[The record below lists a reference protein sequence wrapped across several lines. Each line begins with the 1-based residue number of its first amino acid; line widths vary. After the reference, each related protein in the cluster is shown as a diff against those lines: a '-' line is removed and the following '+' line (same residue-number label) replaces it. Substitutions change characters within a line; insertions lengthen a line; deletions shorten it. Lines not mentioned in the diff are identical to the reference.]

1 MKEQNETP
9 EYSAPI
15 AHPEA
20 EASEPKP
27 RLTTRRLP
35 AKKKAA
41 PGLSADSQLPLTA
54 ETPMDEEKVALSP
67 VKPRRRR
74 TKKPKDPEDMTT
86 TAGLQRPATEQ
97 PAEPAVPPAET
108 LPATITSMGYESTTP
123 PLPGTGRRKRR
134 RRRRSR
140 KPQAGEPSTAS
151 LVERPVAGDS
161 EPTTPNIEI
170 ALKSEHVDERG
181 DQPEK
186 PRKRRRKRRAKKPAD
201 SESSTTPDNETVV
214 SAEPDL
220 ALDTTKRIL
229 IHARFAEEQRVAI
242 VEGNRLLD
250 FYAESSSRIHLKGNI
265 YKGIVEGLAPS
276 LQAAF
281 VDFGRKKRGFLQFR
295 EVMPELRRGENI
307 LEEGQEIL
315 VQVEQDERDAKGA
328 SLTTFVSLPGRY
340 IVMLPGQQKVGISRK
355 IEGREDR
362 DRLKETFNALKLPK
376 GVGFILRTACG
387 DSLNEE
393 LDRDLQYL
401 AKLWSRI
408 TADAKRAKAPKLV
421 YQEQSVTMRALRDYL
436 TSDTSEI
443 LIDDAEAFKTTKSFL
458 QKIMPW
464 RTVNVA
470 HYAEKEPLFTVFG
483 VEKQVADLVNS
494 RVKLPSGGT
503 IVFDK
508 AEALTAIDVNS
519 GKSHKEDNI
528 EDTALSTNLEAAEE
542 IARQLRL
549 RDIGGLVVIDFIDM
563 RSGRNRTLVET
574 RLKDSLSA
582 DKASIEVLPIS
593 RFGLLEMTRERLRPA
608 YAAAMW
614 RTCQVCSGRG
624 TVYSDDHVVL
634 NALRELHAL
643 AESNPGSTI
652 RCHLPVESANIM
664 SNTKR
669 SELAALEHQQ
679 QVTVQIIAEQ
689 SLHQGQYS
697 LEVKKQK

>member
-9 EYSAPI
+9 EYSAPTTQ
-15 AHPEA
+15 PEPA
-20 EASEPKP
+20 ASEPKP
-27 RLTTRRLP
+27 RLTPRRRP
-35 AKKKAA
+35 AKKKTT
-41 PGLSADSQLPLTA
+41 PVLPADDRLPVTA
-54 ETPMDEEKVALSP
+54 ETVEEKVARAP
-67 VKPRRRR
+67 VKTRRRR
-74 TKKPKDPEDMTT
+74 TRKPKAPDDMTA
-86 TAGLQRPATEQ
+86 TAGLEQQRAEQ

-108 LPATITSMGYESTTP
+108 LPSANISTGDESAAP
-123 PLPGTGRRKRR
+123 PVPGTGRRKRR
-134 RRRRSR
+134 RRRRGK
-140 KPQAGEPSTAS
+140 KPQTGELSTAS
-151 LVERPVAGDS
+151 LVELPVAADS
-161 EPTTPNIEI
+161 EPIPPNVEI
-170 ALKSEHVDERG
+170 AELSEHSDEVG
-181 DQPEK
+181 AQPEK
-186 PRKRRRKRRAKKPAD
+186 SRKRRRKRRGKKPAD
-201 SESSTTPDNETVV
+201 TESLATPDNEAAV
-214 SAEPDL
+214 SAEP
-220 ALDTTKRIL
+220 ALPRDTTKRIL

-242 VEGNRLLD
+242 VEGNRLMD
-250 FYAESSSRIHLKGNI
+250 FYAESSSHIHLKGNI

-295 EVMPELRRGENI
+295 EVMPELRRGESI

-315 VQVEQDERDAKGA
+315 VQVEQDERDTKGA
-328 SLTTFVSLPGRY
+328 SLTTFISLPGRY

-355 IEGREDR
+355 IEDRDDR

-376 GVGFILRTACG
+376 GMGFILRTACG

-393 LDRDLQYL
+393 LDRDLKYL

-408 TADAKRAKAPKLV
+408 TADAKKAKAPKLV
-421 YQEQSVTMRALRDYL
+421 YQEHSVTMRALRDYL

-443 LIDDAEAFKTTKSFL
+443 LIDDAEAFKETKSFL

-464 RTVNVA
+464 RTVNVVN
-470 HYAEKEPLFTVFG
+470 YDGKDSLFGAFG
-483 VEKQVADLVNS
+483 VEKQIADLVNS

-519 GKSHKEDNI
+519 AKSHKEDNI
-528 EDTALSTNLEAAEE
+528 EATALSTNLEAAEE

-563 RSGRNRTLVET
+563 RSGRNRALVET
-574 RLKDSLSA
+574 RLKDSLSS

-643 AESNPGSTI
+643 AESNPGSAI
-652 RCHLPVESANIM
+652 RCHLSVESANSM

-669 SELAALEHQQ
+669 HELAALEQQ
-679 QVTVQIIAEQ
+679 HQVTVQVLAEP

-697 LEVKKQK
+697 LEVKKHK